1 MAQQDGPTID
11 TLLADALI
19 QKVMR
24 ADHVEPQTLRSLLD
38 GTARRIASRRASSV
52 QVGQD
57 LGRRGSLRG
66 PLLPMR
72 TSARPTG
79 GECGA
84 SLRG

>member
-1 MAQQDGPTID
+1 MAQGNAPTID

-19 QKVMR
+19 RTVMR

-38 GTARRIASRRASSV
+38 GTARRIASRRANSV

-57 LGRRGSLRG
+57 LGRGGSVCG

-72 TSARPTG
+72 PSARPTG

-84 SLRG
+84 SLCG